1 MADVVLYRYQCR
13 GHRKMALIN
22 NDMDALKKAIFS
34 EVRVQHA
41 EAGKLS
47 DEDLNKL
54 MFQLPDKI
62 RLSYSGFLILK
73 NIFTAYSFEIPET
86 IKTRHQMGMSQMTYP
101 YFFTKKRLI
110 LFSEM
115 DAMMIKLH
123 GGIEGFLETCY
134 NIEH

>member
-1 MADVVLYRYQCR
+1 
-13 GHRKMALIN
+13 MALIN